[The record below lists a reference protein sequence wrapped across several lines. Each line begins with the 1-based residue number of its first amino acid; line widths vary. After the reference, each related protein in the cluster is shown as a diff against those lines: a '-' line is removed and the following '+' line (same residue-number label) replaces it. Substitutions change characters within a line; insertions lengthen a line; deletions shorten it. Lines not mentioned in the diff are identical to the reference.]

1 MLNKMQ
7 PPQAPKWCLFVTSW
21 PNLFM
26 SEVLS
31 LMTTLLLP
39 MKLRSTKNARAGIIH
54 LPEMAPVI
62 LTTGITVDK
71 EDRSK

>member
-1 MLNKMQ
+1 
-7 PPQAPKWCLFVTSW
+7 
-21 PNLFM
+21 M